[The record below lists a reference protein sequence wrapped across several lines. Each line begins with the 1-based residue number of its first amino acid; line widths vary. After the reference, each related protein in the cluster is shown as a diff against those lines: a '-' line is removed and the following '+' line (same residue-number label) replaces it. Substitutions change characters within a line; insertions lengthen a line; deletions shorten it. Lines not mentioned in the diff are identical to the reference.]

1 MGTSAPDGQGPG
13 PSTLPPGPSVW
24 ALRVVRCPG
33 LLHMALVTTAAPP
46 LHGHGALLR
55 AEVGGLGHQHT
66 CAWTST
72 GLSPGG
78 PTGPVGTAGE
88 SSGCT
93 QCLAATLA
101 RPVSRVRGGGTEGHE
116 LGGCRVALHRG
127 RGRGA
132 GRGLQPSLATPC
144 GAARAPSSL
153 ACFEGGSVC
162 WERPPVTPEMGDPL
176 FQAPDQGVI
185 AGHQGQRGHR
195 PRGCVWPLR
204 QSTFTETGKHRS
216 VHHAGPSSSEGLGTE
231 AGSVWARGRCRFRR
245 WACHLPS
252 TQHISF
258 SCRARDLWSQA
269 PLGTHV
275 HHLL

>member
-1 MGTSAPDGQGPG
+1 
-13 PSTLPPGPSVW
+13 
-24 ALRVVRCPG
+24 
-33 LLHMALVTTAAPP
+33 MALVTTAAPP

-231 AGSVWARGRCRFRR
+231 AGSVWARGRCRFSR